1 MNNKQKEDIYD
12 VSGYSDNELYDLLDL
27 NNPSDRELEAKIIFM
42 IKKYNNMQ
50 NKSGDQLAKFFTDI
64 YNYFFE
70 NEDEDEDDNI
80 KMDISEGFDNMNS
93 SNNTKAEIVDTTQI
107 GNQAVTTSALQID
120 SSIETTNKQEKKN
133 IGFIKP
139 LDYAPDVLN
148 PLLNQTI
155 KRIISI
161 DSQYRDD
168 KTSMPTSFSFNLSSP
183 LKDVV
188 SLKLY
193 SVQIPY
199 TWYTIS
205 KSFGSNFFYFKGN
218 APGILNNMNQYMIFD
233 ISSGNY
239 SAEELVTTINNSLI
253 NRRSVYSD
261 VSFGYTNISYNKNT
275 SLANIN
281 VDITKQFSEN
291 SYYLQFENITSP
303 NDYDTSRNQSIPS
316 FLGFNNQTYQLNTI
330 NSSFTLPTDYNSNF
344 YSQPSKSFILS
355 ETNNY
360 FTIIK
365 YISNYSSSSNT
376 VDDYNGNSV
385 IDLSFNI
392 KLSLTTSEDI
402 YYSRND
408 ILEDLSKQLHTCSYL
423 SDESYIKLF
432 KISDLSNTNYSN
444 AYYQLKIKPNRYKTS
459 NLTNSKIFVQ
469 FPNEANIW
477 TTNTSCFRFTGI
489 SNEINTIVAET
500 AAIPQTIDYSIIGT
514 PKILLTCSSDYFV
527 SPLNDIQIPVQ
538 SSGNKP
544 YTLEQYLS
552 AINTSIVNTT
562 KTNYF
567 LGGPPSTNYKYPYN
581 IKYTPNYTYC
591 YVDDNDIFNLFLK
604 INKTFDQTMYRLD
617 LTDTFLNNVL
627 YLGED
632 YAGTQ
637 LVTQN
642 DTISMTGYINNNK
655 FTVLTGTLPKV
666 DLNKVNIKISNCA
679 NIGCI

>member
-50 NKSGDQLAKFFTDI
+50 KKSGDQLAKFFTDI

-275 SLANIN
+275 
-281 VDITKQFSEN
+281 
-291 SYYLQFENITSP
+291 
-303 NDYDTSRNQSIPS
+303 
-316 FLGFNNQTYQLNTI
+316 
-330 NSSFTLPTDYNSNF
+330 
-344 YSQPSKSFILS
+344 
-355 ETNNY
+355 
-360 FTIIK
+360 
-365 YISNYSSSSNT
+365 
-376 VDDYNGNSV
+376 
-385 IDLSFNI
+385 
-392 KLSLTTSEDI
+392 
-402 YYSRND
+402 
-408 ILEDLSKQLHTCSYL
+408 
-423 SDESYIKLF
+423 
-432 KISDLSNTNYSN
+432 
-444 AYYQLKIKPNRYKTS
+444 
-459 NLTNSKIFVQ
+459 
-469 FPNEANIW
+469 
-477 TTNTSCFRFTGI
+477 
-489 SNEINTIVAET
+489 
-500 AAIPQTIDYSIIGT
+500 
-514 PKILLTCSSDYFV
+514 
-527 SPLNDIQIPVQ
+527 
-538 SSGNKP
+538 
-544 YTLEQYLS
+544 
-552 AINTSIVNTT
+552 
-562 KTNYF
+562 
-567 LGGPPSTNYKYPYN
+567 
-581 IKYTPNYTYC
+581 
-591 YVDDNDIFNLFLK
+591 
-604 INKTFDQTMYRLD
+604 
-617 LTDTFLNNVL
+617 
-627 YLGED
+627 
-632 YAGTQ
+632 
-637 LVTQN
+637 
-642 DTISMTGYINNNK
+642 
-655 FTVLTGTLPKV
+655 
-666 DLNKVNIKISNCA
+666 
-679 NIGCI
+679 